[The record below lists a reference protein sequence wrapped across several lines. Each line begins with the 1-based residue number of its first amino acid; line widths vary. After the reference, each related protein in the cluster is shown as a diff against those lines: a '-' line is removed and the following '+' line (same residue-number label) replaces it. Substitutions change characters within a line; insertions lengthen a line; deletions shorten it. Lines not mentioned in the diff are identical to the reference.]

1 MPPHAPGR
9 ARPAGPGSRYPHRCR
24 NAGRLRAGHH
34 RRSAC
39 RRAPPR
45 PSQPGPAHRPRR
57 RRGGCYPGVDPY
69 RRGRRPHL
77 RIREGNTLWCWGAA
91 ASGELGTGA
100 TVDQDLP
107 QQITKPTAGWTSV
120 TAGDQ
125 HSCATRSDGTL
136 WCWGRNDGGQLGI
149 GTTTNVGRPHQVTT
163 PAATDW
169 ATVTAGNSHTCATR
183 SDTTLWCWGDNS
195 SGGAGQR
202 WPRVSVIRCF
212 ADGRVCRP
220 AGKAQDLDGHG
231 AVVRACAGWPPVWEP
246 GGALPDIISFLI
258 I

>member
-1 MPPHAPGR
+1 MLAACVLAITAAAP
-9 ARPAGPGSRYPHRCR
+9 A
-24 NAGRLRAGHH
+24 AGH
-34 RRSAC
+34 
-39 RRAPPR
+39 R
-45 PSQPGPAHRPRR
+45 PGHPSPARHTAHAAAAAAATPGWIRIVA
-57 RRGGCYPGVDPY
+57 GGGHTCG
-69 RRGRRPHL
+69 
-77 RIREGNTLWCWGAA
+77 IREGNTLWCWGAA

-149 GTTTNVGRPHQVTT
+149 GTTTNVGRPRQVTT
-163 PAATDW
+163 PAATGW

-183 SDTTLWCWGDNS
+183 SDTTLWCWGGNS

-231 AVVRACAGWPPVWEP
+231 AVVRACAGWCGADP
-246 GGALPDIISFLI
+246 G
-258 I
+258 